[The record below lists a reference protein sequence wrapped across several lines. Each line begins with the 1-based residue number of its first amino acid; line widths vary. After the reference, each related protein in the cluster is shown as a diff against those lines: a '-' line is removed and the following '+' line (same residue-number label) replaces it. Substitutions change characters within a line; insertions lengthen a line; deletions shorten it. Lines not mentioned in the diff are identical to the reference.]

1 MQGLSLLFETNET
14 VDILNQVH
22 MQLQEEI
29 HIGAANK
36 YAIWSR

>member
-14 VDILNQVH
+14 IDILNQVH

-29 HIGAANK
+29 HTGATNK